1 MRLLF
6 DNCFHLCDM
15 MIQDSTNTF
24 TSFVLIISWKI
35 CASDSTSSTSTGTV
49 QYRYRTDDFR
59 YYFYFYCSFYFYEGR
74 IVAKQ
79 LFDHKLGIFQE
90 KTRPVTLHHVSPWR
104 YLKLRRYETNLFELS
119 KMMI

>member
-35 CASDSTSSTSTGTV
+35 CASDSTSTVPVPYIVLVQMILDIIST
-49 QYRYRTDDFR
+49 F
-59 YYFYFYCSFYFYEGR
+59 
-74 IVAKQ
+74 IV
-79 LFDHKLGIFQE
+79 LSIFMKAE
-90 KTRPVTLHHVSPWR
+90 
-104 YLKLRRYETNLFELS
+104 
-119 KMMI
+119 